1 MSTAPWPTTMRVVPS
16 AGRSSIT
23 SATRSVV
30 GAFDVHGAATISR
43 PGRTSCTP
51 GRSRTVTLSGHSA
64 VNSAL
69 VYTDDASSGSWL
81 PGSR

>member
-1 MSTAPWPTTMRVVPS
+1 MRVVPS
-16 AGRSSIT
+16 AGKPSIT

-43 PGRTSCTP
+43 PGRTLCTP